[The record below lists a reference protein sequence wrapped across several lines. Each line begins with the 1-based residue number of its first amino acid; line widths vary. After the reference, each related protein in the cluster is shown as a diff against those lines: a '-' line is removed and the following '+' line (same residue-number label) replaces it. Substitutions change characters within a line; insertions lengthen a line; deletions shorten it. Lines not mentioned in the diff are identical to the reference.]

1 MARNVLE
8 ITELAGDENIG
19 QTLLRLARLAE
30 TVHQFQSVEKQ
41 FRSSIRTDAPRS
53 TNAPGR
59 GSDPVR
65 TEVDR

>member
-1 MARNVLE
+1 LARNVLE
-8 ITELAGDENIG
+8 ISELACDENIG

-30 TVHQFQSVEKQ
+30 SVHQFQSVETQ

-53 TNAPGR
+53 ANGGT
-59 GSDPVR
+59 SDPVR